1 VARWLTVG
9 SVFSLPPE
17 SKEDIITAS
26 KAMPRNPCFLPNA
39 DVKAVV
45 HHGTDRGNFVSIM
58 YKKEDYSDPPSITN
72 FDDPATWGKKRDYY
86 SEDFNLLGKKESK
99 QEAKHVGMTV
109 YGLNMATLSILG
121 RVGVMGSQ
129 HMGSE
134 QTNNNNQ
141 NKMSALLPRHNCQPR
156 RLNCRNV
163 SSRLDELC
171 PISKDDFKAGMIGT
185 YLGLSGKD
193 SENESRMTIIP
204 LRVSRDGREK
214 KYPKHSLALVAIDSP
229 VDASEDLLGDL
240 FGDLADNKCLRNL
253 FEIVCDKPLEEAF
266 EDTYQ
271 EPEKCT
277 GTVEDAC
284 KQLDLT
290 YQVLSSFYL
299 RFNGF
304 QTAQDLCNLVVRCF
318 YRRSSSIDRG
328 PPSISLED
336 LHCFNSWSELSY
348 MATLMLT
355 ERDVVFPGVI
365 AGLARLCA
373 AKSAMLGLV
382 PVKTLEQ
389 AGNPDS
395 SQERVDEQYLIK
407 AEAPTILVRPILL
420 HVVMP
425 VGKNM
430 ELQGSVCDQVEKFSS
445 SEQSKALR
453 DRERSVADF
462 CAHLVEDPIWKI
474 DGNIQEPIWQIDGE
488 DAIESAQSTMMIR
501 DFNDWCLKRRQ
512 HCLKKLKEYPDNTI
526 LHEFA
531 TSQNI
536 DDKWWKRDFT
546 PWKNR
551 HNTSVPMPPRLCYLL
566 FRAATV
572 IGFQEVEGLPLA
584 SSPARSYLKL
594 ARTNPKLAP
603 GWEKFLSQ
611 KKDAGC
617 SQTHQNIS
625 LRVRNFRLFIPQ
637 EMHKSIQADKQ
648 EVTMIQEK
656 GSLPNKEQEEQEK
669 CFNEDQVDPYFP
681 NNGNQIDRCAELQR
695 GVIHTAGMIV
705 AAGLLRT
712 FSKQGDFGG
721 QADLFTEL
729 LRSWADS
736 FVHELCTDYGIV
748 VPPPLDMTQDK
759 FPRLSW
765 ILSPHIARV
774 GTSADMFCT
783 NLYGWAFFVVFL
795 LEEDKDMSDCEVQY
809 KLDDDYKGVLKNLKV
824 FSQGIKKER
833 LVFRPKAFC
842 KLCPQ
847 IVKVVDKADDHSNTS
862 TPITLKDLVDVMV
875 MGGSDPQKLLTYVE
889 ARLNSVPI
897 CWLVSQFGR
906 FTLTISNLVRTMMD
920 FVPDGT
926 HPETHASSRGLRTP
940 RPEKKISNKKR
951 GKAAPAPS
959 PASSPDK
966 KRTSPRKSGSGKK
979 KKRKKA
985 EEYALSEPEASDL
998 ESEDNSPPKP
1008 SPRRKQPPPRNK
1020 LPPNHKKRK
1029 KETNSDQGEDSHLA
1043 HEGNTDGVDG
1053 GKSDT
1058 KKTSNA
1064 EKEKDAVN
1072 VAFDCSSLRKLL
1084 AERAAEKRAWVPCS
1098 PHSEAT
1104 EFQFEWT
1111 DPVDFKEDFEGEV
1124 LDHLEKMGLSN
1135 CEVTL
1140 RDVLGKGDCGYY
1152 CLLLGLC
1159 ELEADNGLV
1168 AACQSSALPLRKE
1181 LAYHAFADENGFTG
1195 SFEKGVIADLIKNE
1209 SIRRFVCYIPGVSN
1223 EPSNPDETMNEYSK
1237 EYPSYRRWL
1246 ATRIKG
1252 LKDRV
1257 ELKKRIS
1264 HLTDD
1269 KYDSIRITLEKKLK
1283 ELADKADAHAAQGEE
1298 KSSLSTDGLQTFCLL
1313 HHPGWMYESDF
1324 HREYSEDN
1332 MIPSFGPILFA
1343 SRYKCQVVVYVLINK
1358 ALKKVHTA
1366 DGRGSEFIYNEED
1379 VDVSVK
1385 VFPFKDPHNRTVYL
1399 CYALENNNNTEGA
1412 GPTSGHFTYIQ
1423 RHYHEEHAHLYPITE
1438 SLPPPP
1444 KLLPSNDEIWDGS
1457 SRVLKYNTSK
1467 PEKQRLSHL
1476 YGRNDLTVIL
1486 PNVFDENELDVE
1498 SWHLSN
1504 ILLRHE
1510 CKYFCEFSVQ
1520 EFKDGLHREV
1530 EKDPSMTPK
1539 LFLQYL
1545 NAFKAEGTM
1554 GKPRICLDH
1563 AGYEESQLTVD
1574 PEKRLIYMKDV
1585 PFQQSA
1591 PEMYKDFL
1599 KILTFK
1605 DSLPGG
1611 SFCML
1616 EGVRFFVSRLFVP
1629 LVLH

>member
-1 VARWLTVG
+1 MARWLTVG
-9 SVFSLPPE
+9 SVFSLQPK

-45 HHGTDRGNFVSIM
+45 HHGADRGNFVSIM
-58 YKKEDYSDPPSITN
+58 YKKGDYSDPPSSTN
-72 FDDPATWGKKRDYY
+72 GDGPDTWEEKRDYY
-86 SEDFNLLGKKESK
+86 SEDFNLLEKKELK
-99 QEAKHVGMTV
+99 QEAKHVGMTL

-129 HMGSE
+129 

-141 NKMSALLPRHNCQPR
+141 NKESTLLPRHNCQPR

-214 KYPKHSLALVAIDSP
+214 KYPKHPLALVAIDSP

-253 FEIVCDKPLEEAF
+253 FQIVCDKPLEEAF
-266 EDTYQ
+266 KDTYQ

-277 GTVEDAC
+277 GTVEEAC

-290 YQVLSSFYL
+290 YQVLSSFCL
-299 RFNGF
+299 RFNRF
-304 QTAQDLCNLVVRCF
+304 KTAQDLCNLVVRCF
-318 YRRSSSIDRG
+318 YCRPRTV
-328 PPSISLED
+328 LLKD

-407 AEAPTILVRPILL
+407 AEAPTILIRPILL

-430 ELQGSVCDQVEKFSS
+430 ELQGSVCDQVERFSS

-462 CAHLVEDPIWKI
+462 CARLVEDPVWKI
-474 DGNIQEPIWQIDGE
+474 DGNIQDPIWQIDGE
-488 DAIESAQSTMMIR
+488 DAIESAQSTMMIK
-501 DFNDWCLKRRQ
+501 DLNDWFLKRRQ
-512 HCLKKLKEYPDNTI
+512 HCLQKLNEYTDNAI
-526 LHEFA
+526 LVEFA

-536 DDKWWKRDFT
+536 DDKRWKRDFT

-551 HNTSVPMPPRLCYLL
+551 HNTLVPMQPRLCYLL

-584 SSPARSYLKL
+584 ISPARSYLNL
-594 ARTNPKLAP
+594 ARTNSKLAP

-611 KKDAGC
+611 KMDAGC
-617 SQTHQNIS
+617 SETPQDIS

-637 EMHKSIQADKQ
+637 SMHRSIRPDLQ
-648 EVTMIQEK
+648 EVTMMEEK
-656 GSLPNKEQEEQEK
+656 GSLPNEEQKEQQK

-681 NNGNQIDRCAELQR
+681 SNGNQIDRCAELHR

-721 QADLFTEL
+721 QVELFTEL

-765 ILSPHIARV
+765 ILSPHISRV

-783 NLYGWAFFVVFL
+783 NLYGWAFLVVFL

-809 KLDDDYKGVLKNLKV
+809 KLDDDYKGVLKNSKV
-824 FSQGIKKER
+824 FSQGVKKER

-889 ARLNSVPI
+889 ARLESVPI

-906 FTLTISNLVRTMMD
+906 FTLTISNLVLKMMD
-920 FVPDGT
+920 FGHGGGT
-926 HPETHASSRGLRTP
+926 HPPTHAKSRGKKTPP
-940 RPEKKISNKKR
+940 RPEKKNSYKKR
-951 GKAAPAPS
+951 GKTAPAPS
-959 PASSPDK
+959 PASSPGK
-966 KRTSPRKSGSGKK
+966 KRTSPRKSGSHKK
-979 KKRKKA
+979 KKRKKE
-985 EEYALSEPEASDL
+985 EEYALSEPEGSEYNSSTPDESNYEESNEDNEEIDL
-998 ESEDNSPPKP
+998 LLPFNESPKREKEEGDLSSESEDDPPPKTRT
-1008 SPRRKQPPPRNK
+1008 SPRRKQLPLRNK
-1020 LPPNHKKRK
+1020 LSPNHKKRK
-1029 KETNSDQGEDSHLA
+1029 KETNSDQGEGRHLA

-1064 EKEKDAVN
+1064 EKEKDAVK
-1072 VAFDCSSLRKLL
+1072 VAFHCSSLRKLL
-1084 AERAAEKRAWVPCS
+1084 AERAAQK
-1098 PHSEAT
+1098 
-1104 EFQFEWT
+1104 
-1111 DPVDFKEDFEGEV
+1111 
-1124 LDHLEKMGLSN
+1124 
-1135 CEVTL
+1135 
-1140 RDVLGKGDCGYY
+1140 
-1152 CLLLGLC
+1152 
-1159 ELEADNGLV
+1159 
-1168 AACQSSALPLRKE
+1168 
-1181 LAYHAFADENGFTG
+1181 
-1195 SFEKGVIADLIKNE
+1195 
-1209 SIRRFVCYIPGVSN
+1209 
-1223 EPSNPDETMNEYSK
+1223 
-1237 EYPSYRRWL
+1237 
-1246 ATRIKG
+1246 
-1252 LKDRV
+1252 
-1257 ELKKRIS
+1257 
-1264 HLTDD
+1264 
-1269 KYDSIRITLEKKLK
+1269 
-1283 ELADKADAHAAQGEE
+1283 
-1298 KSSLSTDGLQTFCLL
+1298 
-1313 HHPGWMYESDF
+1313 
-1324 HREYSEDN
+1324 
-1332 MIPSFGPILFA
+1332 
-1343 SRYKCQVVVYVLINK
+1343 
-1358 ALKKVHTA
+1358 
-1366 DGRGSEFIYNEED
+1366 
-1379 VDVSVK
+1379 
-1385 VFPFKDPHNRTVYL
+1385 
-1399 CYALENNNNTEGA
+1399 
-1412 GPTSGHFTYIQ
+1412 
-1423 RHYHEEHAHLYPITE
+1423 
-1438 SLPPPP
+1438 
-1444 KLLPSNDEIWDGS
+1444 
-1457 SRVLKYNTSK
+1457 
-1467 PEKQRLSHL
+1467 
-1476 YGRNDLTVIL
+1476 
-1486 PNVFDENELDVE
+1486 
-1498 SWHLSN
+1498 
-1504 ILLRHE
+1504 
-1510 CKYFCEFSVQ
+1510 
-1520 EFKDGLHREV
+1520 
-1530 EKDPSMTPK
+1530 
-1539 LFLQYL
+1539 
-1545 NAFKAEGTM
+1545 
-1554 GKPRICLDH
+1554 
-1563 AGYEESQLTVD
+1563 
-1574 PEKRLIYMKDV
+1574 
-1585 PFQQSA
+1585 
-1591 PEMYKDFL
+1591 
-1599 KILTFK
+1599 
-1605 DSLPGG
+1605 
-1611 SFCML
+1611 
-1616 EGVRFFVSRLFVP
+1616 
-1629 LVLH
+1629 